1 VNLWKRIEKGI
12 QKWDELINN
21 SFFNNKTNNVGITTV
36 ADLIDKEKYKKL
48 CNVLID
54 RYQKIEKEAK
64 LDLSELNLKE
74 MRLVASMSDF
84 KIKESMTKRFFTY
97 V

>member
-1 VNLWKRIEKGI
+1 M

-36 ADLIDKEKYKKL
+36 ADLIDKDKYKKL
-48 CNVLID
+48 CHVLMEQ
-54 RYQKIEKEAK
+54 YQKIEKEAQ
-64 LDLSELNLKE
+64 LDLSELTLKE

-84 KIKESMTKRFFTY
+84 KIK
-97 V
+97 